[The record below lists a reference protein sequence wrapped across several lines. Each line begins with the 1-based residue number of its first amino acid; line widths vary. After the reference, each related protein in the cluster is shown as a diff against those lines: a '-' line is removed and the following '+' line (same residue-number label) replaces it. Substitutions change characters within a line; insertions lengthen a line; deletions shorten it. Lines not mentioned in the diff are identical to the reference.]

1 MVEGCFHHSCNHPGL
16 RAGWW
21 QCPAGSVKPPV
32 QLFAFDFRADG
43 ILLFRGGG
51 IQLLFQLNDLVI
63 LLLHLHGQR
72 QDLGVQRGAGIAD
85 ALPAGQGGSF
95 GLNGLLGA
103 LDGSQHRGHLG
114 QVALGF
120 LQISGHG
127 ICIVLGVIFC
137 QNLFAGSK
145 QCIIDRQRH
154 FRQAAGVH
162 FQLVQLALGGVQL
175 GFQPRNLLFQLG
187 DLLVQLVDGIPQLLG
202 QALLW
207 VFSWALPESSWLWA
221 LSSSARPSLILAS
234 FSSSCFWLR
243 PGGRSP

>member
-1 MVEGCFHHSCNHPGL
+1 M
-16 RAGWW
+16 
-21 QCPAGSVKPPV
+21 
-32 QLFAFDFRADG
+32 
-43 ILLFRGGG
+43 
-51 IQLLFQLNDLVI
+51 
-63 LLLHLHGQR
+63 HLHGQR

-145 QCIIDRQRH
+145 QCIINRQRH

-202 QALLW
+202 QALLLGIQLGFAGIQLALGTVQLRQAVLDFGL
-207 VFSWALPESSWLWA
+207 VFVQLLFGFGQAVAHLDQQFVIHLVNFV
-221 LSSSARPSLILAS
+221 LVQRDLH
-234 FSSSCFWLR
+234 
-243 PGGRSP
+243 